1 MSTAPRRHRHV
12 LARCAPCASGA
23 LVAALLAT
31 SAWAATPIDNQSSA
45 QSLVSISVQPATRG
59 DALPSHPLL
68 YAQVKSLWKGQQQPA
83 QARPPAPQ
91 QQPQIDEDDEHEE
104 GPPDGPPPSQNQ
116 PPNYGQ
122 QPGQPPGFPPGYP
135 QQPAQMPPQ
144 PQPGQMQGPPPRY
157 GQQPGQQPNYGQQPG
172 QQTSQPPGYQQ
183 TQRPGQ
189 PPPAAAGGQ
198 FQYRGFHID
207 ATAIAGSPQSNEV
220 MAALAR
226 QVDAVVATG
235 VRPEI
240 AQFFQSQP
248 IHVRPDVQGAGRFHP
263 RDGGVAMA
271 ATPADADKPILLHY
285 MLHAYQWHALP
296 DGNRNQQIN
305 TFYGRARDGGMYP
318 QNARALRSA
327 PEFFA
332 VTATGFLSTN
342 ERAARFRQSLQQRQ
356 PDYYQWLGQLF
367 GVQR

>member
-1 MSTAPRRHRHV
+1 
-12 LARCAPCASGA
+12 
-23 LVAALLAT
+23 
-31 SAWAATPIDNQSSA
+31 
-45 QSLVSISVQPATRG
+45 
-59 DALPSHPLL
+59 
-68 YAQVKSLWKGQQQPA
+68 
-83 QARPPAPQ
+83 
-91 QQPQIDEDDEHEE
+91 
-104 GPPDGPPPSQNQ
+104 
-116 PPNYGQ
+116 
-122 QPGQPPGFPPGYP
+122 
-135 QQPAQMPPQ
+135 
-144 PQPGQMQGPPPRY
+144 MQGPPPRY